1 MCVLWLLADKSL
13 QQPAAC
19 AFLPRHGR
27 CRSVVPASRPI
38 NALQTQ
44 AYWVT
49 FARQSFTA
57 DHRSRYSTVMDE
69 VKEPSPP
76 SSSSL
81 PPSLSSRWSHANQRG
96 EPDIYGNSCFV
107 LCRASW
113 LPPLALF
120 VFVLGKEV
128 SVFITWWWIWRRCD
142 WWRQVRRNRIGV
154 TSENRESIVA
164 ALYDDWLLF
173 SKKHCSKNRISQI
186 FIANRMQLRLLHI
199 R

>member
-69 VKEPSPP
+69 VKEPPSP
-76 SSSSL
+76 SL
-81 PPSLSSRWSHANQRG
+81 PPSLPHSRHGGAM
-96 EPDIYGNSCFV
+96 
-107 LCRASW
+107 RASEVIQIFMATAVSCCVELAW

-173 SKKHCSKNRISQI
+173 SKKHCSQNRINFNCVSDCL
-186 FIANRMQLRLLHI
+186 ADN
-199 R
+199 